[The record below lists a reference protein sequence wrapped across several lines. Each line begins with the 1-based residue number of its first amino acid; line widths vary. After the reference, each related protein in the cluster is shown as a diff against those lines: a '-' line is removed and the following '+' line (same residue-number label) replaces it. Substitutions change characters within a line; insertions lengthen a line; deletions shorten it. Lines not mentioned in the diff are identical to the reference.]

1 MNESQLLTV
10 PLSCS
15 RWEKAGQVSREVW
28 EKAGEQGML
37 NVLVPEENGGVGGD
51 VYSAAVTW
59 EEQ

>member
-1 MNESQLLTV
+1 M
-10 PLSCS
+10 
-15 RWEKAGQVSREVW
+15 SREVW